1 MTDHGHDEESHASTG
16 SGSASKGRLSRRQV
30 MTASAVAAGVGLAS
44 IPARA
49 GAAAGGQAVSLGVSG
64 TTTVEFLARVTQSG
78 DSGQSFT
85 SYGYLI
91 RASNADDSG
100 LFVAGTSPS
109 ETTALLTAYATG
121 DLRARVTDT
130 SITDMSVHSLDIVG
144 TMTVYQRSQP
154 GASFDDPSSFQVGT
168 AVASYDMTLQ
178 DVLTV
183 FMPGRGLPT
192 LTGDMLQTAAAT
204 LSGPLAGQKF
214 GRPGA
219 QLRFFATG
227 VGALTDATK
236 PNSQLD
242 IAGNWSIE

>member
-1 MTDHGHDEESHASTG
+1 
-16 SGSASKGRLSRRQV
+16 

-49 GAAAGGQAVSLGVSG
+49 DAAAGGQAVSLGVTG
-64 TTTVEFLARVTQSG
+64 TTTVEFRARVTQTG

-85 SYGYLI
+85 SYGYLT

-100 LFVAGTSPS
+100 LFAGTPRS

-121 DLRARVTDT
+121 DLRARV
-130 SITDMSVHSLDIVG
+130 TDMSVHSLDIVG

-183 FMPGRGLPT
+183 FMPGQGLPT
-192 LTGDMLQTAAAT
+192 LTGDMLQTASAT

-227 VGALTDATK
+227 LGALIDPVK
-236 PNSQLD
+236 LHSQLE

>member
-1 MTDHGHDEESHASTG
+1 MPDLGRDQEDNTHTG
-16 SGSASKGRLSRRQV
+16 SGPTPEGGLSRRRV

-44 IPARA
+44 IPAQA
-49 GAAAGGQAVSLGVSG
+49 DAAAGGQAVSLGVTG
-64 TTTVEFLARVTQSG
+64 TTTVEFRGRVTQTG

-85 SYGYLI
+85 SYGYLT
-91 RASNADDSG
+91 RASNADDSS
-100 LFVAGTSPS
+100 LFAGTPHN

-121 DLRARVTDT
+121 NLLARVTDV
-130 SITDMSVHSLDIVG
+130 SVASSVHSLDIVG

-154 GASFDDPSSFQVGT
+154 GATFDDPSSFQVGT
-168 AVASYDMTLQ
+168 PVASYDMTLQ

-183 FMPGRGLPT
+183 IGLGQGLPT

-227 VGALTDATK
+227 LGALINSS
-236 PNSQLD
+236 PNSQLE

>member
-1 MTDHGHDEESHASTG
+1 MTDHGHDEQSRASIG
-16 SGSASKGRLSRRQV
+16 SEAASKGRLSRRQV

-64 TTTVEFLARVTQSG
+64 TTTVEFRGRVTQSG
-78 DSGQSFT
+78 NTGESFT

-100 LFVAGTSPS
+100 LFADPTTPS

-121 DLRARVTDT
+121 DLQARV
-130 SITDMSVHSLDIVG
+130 TDMSVHSLDIVG

-154 GASFDDPSSFQVGT
+154 GASFDDPLSFQAGT

-183 FMPGRGLPT
+183 FLPGQGLPT

-214 GRPGA
+214 GRTGA
-219 QLRFFATG
+219 HLRFFATG
-227 VGALTDATK
+227 LVKLTDATK
-236 PNSQLD
+236 PNSQLE

>member
-16 SGSASKGRLSRRQV
+16 SGPAPKGGLSRRQV

-44 IPARA
+44 IPAQA
-49 GAAAGGQAVSLGVSG
+49 DAAAGGQAVSLGVTG
-64 TTTVEFLARVTQSG
+64 TTTVEFRGRITQSG
-78 DSGQSFT
+78 DTGQNFT

-91 RASNADDSG
+91 RASNADDSS
-100 LFVAGTSPS
+100 LFADTAHN

-121 DLRARVTDT
+121 DLQARVTDV
-130 SITDMSVHSLDIVG
+130 SIASSVHSLDIVG
-144 TMTVYQRSQP
+144 TLTVYQRSQP

-168 AVASYDMTLQ
+168 PVASYDMTLQ

-183 FMPGRGLPT
+183 IGLGQGLPT

-214 GRPGA
+214 GRQGA
-219 QLRFFATG
+219 RLRFFATG
-227 VGALTDATK
+227 LGALINSA
-236 PNSQLD
+236 PNSQLE
-242 IAGNWSIE
+242 IAGNWSVE

>member
-1 MTDHGHDEESHASTG
+1 MTDHSHDEESHDSTG
-16 SGSASKGRLSRRQV
+16 PGPASKGRLSRRQV

-64 TTTVEFLARVTQSG
+64 TTTVEFRGRVTQSG
-78 DSGQSFT
+78 DSFI

-91 RASNADDSG
+91 KASNADDSA
-100 LFVAGTSPS
+100 LFADPTTPS

-121 DLRARVTDT
+121 DLLARV
-130 SITDMSVHSLDIVG
+130 TDMSVHSLDIVG
-144 TMTVYQRSQP
+144 TLTIYQRSQP
-154 GASFDDPSSFQVGT
+154 GASFNDPSSFQIGT

-183 FMPGRGLPT
+183 FAPGQGLPT

-214 GRPGA
+214 GRQGA
-219 QLRFFATG
+219 RLRFFATG
-227 VGALTDATK
+227 LGALTDPTP
-236 PNSQLD
+236 PNSQLE
-242 IAGNWSIE
+242 IAGNWSIQ

>member
-1 MTDHGHDEESHASTG
+1 MTDHGHDQESHASTG

-49 GAAAGGQAVSLGVSG
+49 DAAAGGQAVSLGVSG
-64 TTTVEFLARVTQSG
+64 TTTVEFRGRVTQSG
-78 DSGQSFT
+78 DSFI

-91 RASNADDSG
+91 KASNADASG
-100 LFVAGTSPS
+100 LFAGTPAS
-109 ETTALLTAYATG
+109 EATALLTAYATG
-121 DLRARVTDT
+121 DLQARVTDV
-130 SITDMSVHSLDIVG
+130 SVHSLDIVG
-144 TMTVYQRSQP
+144 TMTVYQRSEP

-183 FMPGRGLPT
+183 FAPGQGLPT
-192 LTGDMLQTAAAT
+192 LTGDMLQTATAT

-227 VGALTDATK
+227 LGTLTDATK
-236 PNSQLD
+236 PNSQLE